1 MYPLVILLLIR
12 LRYVKIK
19 YLNFNTFKVSR
30 ECSIRQMGKSRSIEG
45 SLSHIFTTT
54 VIIKVLN
61 IGFAWLKKKN
71 IQIYVV
77 KGVYHQVFRTE
88 KL

>member
-1 MYPLVILLLIR
+1 
-12 LRYVKIK
+12 
-19 YLNFNTFKVSR
+19 
-30 ECSIRQMGKSRSIEG
+30 MGKSRSIKE

-54 VIIKVLN
+54 AIIKVLN
-61 IGFAWLKKKN
+61 IGFAWFKKN

-77 KGVYHQVFRTE
+77 KGVYHQVFPTE

>member
-1 MYPLVILLLIR
+1 MFDY
-12 LRYVKIK
+12 
-19 YLNFNTFKVSR
+19 T
-30 ECSIRQMGKSRSIEG
+30 MGKSRSIEG

-61 IGFAWLKKKN
+61 IGFTWLKKKN

>member
-1 MYPLVILLLIR
+1 
-12 LRYVKIK
+12 
-19 YLNFNTFKVSR
+19 
-30 ECSIRQMGKSRSIEG
+30 MGKSRSIEG

-61 IGFAWLKKKN
+61 IGFIWLKKKN

>member
-1 MYPLVILLLIR
+1 
-12 LRYVKIK
+12 
-19 YLNFNTFKVSR
+19 
-30 ECSIRQMGKSRSIEG
+30 MGKSRSIEE

-61 IGFAWLKKKN
+61 IGFTWFKKN
-71 IQIYVV
+71 IEINVV

>member
-1 MYPLVILLLIR
+1 
-12 LRYVKIK
+12 
-19 YLNFNTFKVSR
+19 
-30 ECSIRQMGKSRSIEG
+30 MGKSRSIEE
-45 SLSHIFTTT
+45 SLSHIFITT

-61 IGFAWLKKKN
+61 IGFTWFLKKN

-77 KGVYHQVFRTE
+77 KGVYHRVFPTE

>member
-1 MYPLVILLLIR
+1 MFDQTDGQIE
-12 LRYVKIK
+12 K
-19 YLNFNTFKVSR
+19 YR
-30 ECSIRQMGKSRSIEG
+30 RKS
-45 SLSHIFTTT
+45 FTHFHYNCDHQG
-54 VIIKVLN
+54 VEYWFHMV
-61 IGFAWLKKKN
+61 KKKN

>member
-1 MYPLVILLLIR
+1 
-12 LRYVKIK
+12 
-19 YLNFNTFKVSR
+19 
-30 ECSIRQMGKSRSIEG
+30 MGKSRSIKE

-61 IGFAWLKKKN
+61 IGFTWLKKKKK